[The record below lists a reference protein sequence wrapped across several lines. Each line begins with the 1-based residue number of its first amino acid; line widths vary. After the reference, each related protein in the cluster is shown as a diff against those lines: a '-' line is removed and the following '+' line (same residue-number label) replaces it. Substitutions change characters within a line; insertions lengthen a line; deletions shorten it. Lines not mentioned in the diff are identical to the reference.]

1 VRPTP
6 TVLVVDD
13 DDSIREITQMTLEV
27 VAGWNVITADGGA
40 VAIELARQYRPD
52 AVLLDLMMPIVDGRA
67 TFKAL
72 RADPSTQ
79 HIPVIL
85 LTAKLQIGDAQMW
98 DDLAVDG
105 VISKPFNPM
114 TLGAE
119 VATMLGWDLDDD
131 APR

>member
-1 VRPTP
+1 MRPTP
-6 TVLVVDD
+6 TILVVDD

-40 VAIELARQYRPD
+40 VAIELARQHRPD

-85 LTAKLQIGDAQMW
+85 LTAKLQIGGAQMW

-131 APR
+131 APG